1 MTHLT
6 DILTNIL
13 AFAFALGVI
22 IVVHEAGHLMV
33 AKAFGVRV
41 LTFSVGFGKR
51 IWAFRR
57 GETEYRLSAI
67 PLGGYVRLGG
77 ENPDEVSDDPR
88 EFLNKPRWQRI
99 LVYLAG
105 PAMNVILAIVLFAAL
120 FMVGIE
126 VMNLPDAPP
135 LIGGVEEGSSAAQA
149 GLKRG
154 DLIVAVKGEPVDNW
168 QDVAFAVMGSPE
180 KAVPLTVKRDG
191 QTVQASVT
199 PRRVRKNDD
208 IGDLGGLVPSLRPQ
222 IIQVIAGQPAEAAGF
237 RPGDEVRAVAG
248 RPVVDSQ
255 AFVDAIAQHPGQRI
269 EVQVVR
275 DGKPLV
281 LAVTPKD
288 VGGAGKIG
296 VQIGFYQRYG
306 PARAFVESVRYNIQ
320 TVRDT
325 FKILGKIFSRELS
338 PKGALGLMQLMPATA
353 QRYGISADQR
363 ATIEKKLFDP
373 RINIAAGSRYLRD
386 LIAMF
391 PGQIELALA
400 AYNAGEGAVQRA
412 GNKIPNYKETQNYV
426 KTVLQLYAH
435 LKPDASRGGNGR
447 VPGRVRMELPGNR
460 GGAIGRGNLP
470 GDPRP
475 MPSMPAAEAVAP
487 TTTPDSQP

>member
-51 IWAFRR
+51 IWGIRR

-135 LIGGVEEGSSAAQA
+135 LIGGVEEGSSAARA

-154 DLIVAVKGEPVDNW
+154 DLILAVKGEPVDDW
-168 QDVAFAVMGSPE
+168 QDVGLALMGSPE
-180 KAVPLTVKRDG
+180 TAVPLTVRRDG
-191 QTVQASVT
+191 QTLQASVT
-199 PRRVRKNDD
+199 PRRVPKYDM
-208 IGDLGGLVPSLRPQ
+208 GDFAGLLPSLRPQ

-237 RPGDEVRAVAG
+237 RPGDEVRAVDG
-248 RPVVDSQ
+248 RPVMDSQ
-255 AFVDAIAQHPGQRI
+255 AFVDAIARRPGQRT

-275 DGKPLV
+275 DGRPLV
-281 LAVTPKD
+281 LAVTPRD
-288 VGGAGKIG
+288 QGGSGKIG

-338 PKGALGLMQLMPATA
+338 PKGALAGPIEIAAQSGAAARNGFKYLLHLMGFISISIAIMNLMPIPILDGG
-353 QRYGISADQR
+353 QIFILMVEGVIR
-363 ATIEKKLFDP
+363 
-373 RINIAAGSRYLRD
+373 RD
-386 LIAMF
+386 LSLRLKEIISQVGFVMILLLMF
-391 PGQIELALA
+391 VVIWFDL
-400 AYNAGEGAVQRA
+400 
-412 GNKIPNYKETQNYV
+412 V
-426 KTVLQLYAH
+426 KNLPATL
-435 LKPDASRGGNGR
+435 
-447 VPGRVRMELPGNR
+447 LPG
-460 GGAIGRGNLP
+460 
-470 GDPRP
+470 
-475 MPSMPAAEAVAP
+475 S
-487 TTTPDSQP
+487 

>member
-88 EFLNKPRWQRI
+88 EFLNKPRWQRV

-105 PAMNVILAIVLFAAL
+105 PAMNVLLAIVLFAAL

-135 LIGGVEEGSSAAQA
+135 LIGGVEEGSSAARA

-154 DLIVAVKGEPVDNW
+154 DLILAVQGEPVDDW
-168 QDVAFAVMGSPE
+168 QDVGLALMGSPDR
-180 KAVPLTVKRDG
+180 AVPLSIRRDG
-191 QTVQASVT
+191 QVLQASVT
-199 PRRVRKNDD
+199 PRRVPKYDM
-208 IGDLGGLVPSLRPQ
+208 GDFAGLLPSLRPQ
-222 IIQVIAGQPAEAAGF
+222 IIQVVAGQPAEAAGF
-237 RPGDEVRAVAG
+237 RPGDEVRAVDG

-255 AFVDAIAQHPGQRI
+255 AFVDAIAQRPGQRI

-275 DGKPLV
+275 DGRPLT
-281 LAVTPKD
+281 LAVTPSN

-325 FKILGKIFSRELS
+325 FKILGKIFTRELS
-338 PKGALGLMQLMPATA
+338 PKGALAGPIEIAAQSGAAARNGFKYLLHLMGFISISIAIMNLMPIPILDGG
-353 QRYGISADQR
+353 QIFILMVEGVIR
-363 ATIEKKLFDP
+363 
-373 RINIAAGSRYLRD
+373 RD
-386 LIAMF
+386 LSLRLKEIISQVGFVMILLLMF
-391 PGQIELALA
+391 VVIWFDLMKNLPSTL
-400 AYNAGEGAVQRA
+400 
-412 GNKIPNYKETQNYV
+412 
-426 KTVLQLYAH
+426 
-435 LKPDASRGGNGR
+435 
-447 VPGRVRMELPGNR
+447 LPG
-460 GGAIGRGNLP
+460 
-470 GDPRP
+470 
-475 MPSMPAAEAVAP
+475 S
-487 TTTPDSQP
+487 